1 MLSKPRSTPVR
12 SPAPG
17 VIPERI
23 PGPVTDGS
31 PLVTDSNGGSPPATE
46 PDIISANPSASP
58 DRETRRERFR
68 RKAHRSRLHG
78 YAVLTV
84 ALVAFLIALAASNT
98 AHVKVDWVFGSSRVS
113 LVWLVLFGAILGW
126 LLGLVSTAVFH
137 WRTRAPR
144 RGGGTS

>member
-1 MLSKPRSTPVR
+1 MLSSSRSAPVY

-17 VIPERI
+17 VIPDTI
-23 PGPVTDGS
+23 TGPVIDGS
-31 PLVTDSNGGSPPATE
+31 PLAGDRDVASVP
-46 PDIISANPSASP
+46 PSAAT
-58 DRETRRERFR
+58 DRETRRQRSR

-84 ALVAFLIALAASNT
+84 ALVAFLIALAVSNT
-98 AHVKVDWVFGSSRVS
+98 AHVKVNWVFGSSRVS